1 MGTKLAPGGR
11 RRRLA
16 LIRGA
21 NGRVLALSVDLL
33 ASLQSPKLGLKQT
46 YSRRR
51 FSADAGPNR
60 DMGLERCAL
69 QQRVSSN
76 RVRTSRRLVMKPTC
90 RDRILLR
97 LEVHQNV
104 MRSDF
109 GLTLKCILPLA
120 LARTASRRPV
130 H

>member
-1 MGTKLAPGGR
+1 MGIKLAPGGR

-51 FSADAGPNR
+51 FSADVDPSATWACCSIAYAFIRNPATCSVLKLPRSKPGRAN
-60 DMGLERCAL
+60 ETAL
-69 QQRVSSN
+69 QN
-76 RVRTSRRLVMKPTC
+76 RRRTS
-90 RDRILLR
+90 
-97 LEVHQNV
+97 
-104 MRSDF
+104 
-109 GLTLKCILPLA
+109 
-120 LARTASRRPV
+120 
-130 H
+130 

>member
-1 MGTKLAPGGR
+1 MGIKLAPGGR

-51 FSADAGPNR
+51 FSALAPGGR
-60 DMGLERCAL
+60 RRRLAL
-69 QQRVSSN
+69 TRGANGRVSALS
-76 RVRTSRRLVMKPTC
+76 VDCLRR
-90 RDRILLR
+90 
-97 LEVHQNV
+97 
-104 MRSDF
+104 
-109 GLTLKCILPLA
+109 
-120 LARTASRRPV
+120 
-130 H
+130 

>member
-51 FSADAGPNR
+51 FSADVDPTATWVSSVAPV
-60 DMGLERCAL
+60 
-69 QQRVSSN
+69 QQRAFSN
-76 RVRTSRRLVMKPTC
+76 RVRTSV
-90 RDRILLR
+90 
-97 LEVHQNV
+97 
-104 MRSDF
+104 
-109 GLTLKCILPLA
+109 
-120 LARTASRRPV
+120 ASYEAYVPRPDIAPS
-130 H
+130 